1 MKIKN
6 DLGIDW
12 IIAGWLA
19 SNTYTGS
26 NCDGFISASSFC
38 RSVRQNVL
46 GRLIEKNGDEDPVDI
61 STMLKAN
68 VGTALHRDIQA
79 VWENPVVIT
88 EALKSL
94 GYTDT
99 QIKNIHV
106 NPDEPMDGTNIWF
119 EKRVTK
125 EIGDWVV
132 TGQFDLVVDDT
143 IHDFKS
149 TSVYTCINKTKEE
162 DYKIQLSI
170 YRWLNQELIKN
181 DVGIIHYIFTDW
193 NKNNVYSVN
202 GYPQHPFVSIPIRL
216 MSVQETEE
224 FIKQRIRNIDYYTE
238 NLDELPLCNDHT
250 LMINKQ
256 VWQYFTSPTS
266 PKAYK
271 NFDTQIEA
279 IKYMNTEKKGKGLV
293 KLKQQEPTGCKYCN
307 CCNRCNQYKSFIE
320 RGILKDDRRISA

>member
-88 EALKSL
+88 EALKAL

-106 NPDEPMDGTNIWF
+106 INVENLKK
-119 EKRVTK
+119 ETK
-125 EIGDWVV
+125 
-132 TGQFDLVVDDT
+132 
-143 IHDFKS
+143 
-149 TSVYTCINKTKEE
+149 
-162 DYKIQLSI
+162 
-170 YRWLNQELIKN
+170 LNTYSIKN
-181 DVGIIHYIFTDW
+181 RRALAEEE
-193 NKNNVYSVN
+193 NVSCSCYC
-202 GYPQHPFVSIPIRL
+202 SI
-216 MSVQETEE
+216 
-224 FIKQRIRNIDYYTE
+224 
-238 NLDELPLCNDHT
+238 
-250 LMINKQ
+250 
-256 VWQYFTSPTS
+256 W
-266 PKAYK
+266 
-271 NFDTQIEA
+271 
-279 IKYMNTEKKGKGLV
+279 
-293 KLKQQEPTGCKYCN
+293 
-307 CCNRCNQYKSFIE
+307 
-320 RGILKDDRRISA
+320 